1 MTYLFLRLIM
11 HFYALLCICYCSSHL
26 IGFFAHLILSHD
38 YLSYINSLG
47 FFYFLFLSF
56 FYFLFLSSFET
67 LGFTIR
73 IGSTLYT
80 NLFIFNFDLFF

>member
-47 FFYFLFLSF
+47 FFYFLFLSDEG
-56 FYFLFLSSFET
+56 SSFET